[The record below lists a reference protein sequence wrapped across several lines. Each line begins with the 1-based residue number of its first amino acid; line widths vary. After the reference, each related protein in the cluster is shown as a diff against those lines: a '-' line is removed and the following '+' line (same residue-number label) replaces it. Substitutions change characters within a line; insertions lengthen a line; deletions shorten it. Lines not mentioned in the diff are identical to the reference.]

1 MQETVYLSAIY
12 DFTLRINYVKEIFL
26 QIELNTFFITVF
38 AERPQELFLV
48 GELSLEHHLN
58 ILLHLFVFALRSD
71 FDDISHILSL
81 VNY

>member
-48 GELSLEHHLN
+48 SELPLEHHLN
-58 ILLHLFVFALRSD
+58 ILLHLFVLALCSD

-81 VNY
+81 INN